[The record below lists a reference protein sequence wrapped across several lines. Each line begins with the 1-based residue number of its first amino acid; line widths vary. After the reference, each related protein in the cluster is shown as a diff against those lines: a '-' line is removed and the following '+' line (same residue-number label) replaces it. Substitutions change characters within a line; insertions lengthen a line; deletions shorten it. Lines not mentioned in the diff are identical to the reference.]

1 MLIFFVMK
9 IAKMANT
16 PLVIKQIVKK
26 VGSSYEFVFNNSNSY
41 CLDNYDCMLFDY
53 KKHTA

>member
-1 MLIFFVMK
+1 
-9 IAKMANT
+9 MANA